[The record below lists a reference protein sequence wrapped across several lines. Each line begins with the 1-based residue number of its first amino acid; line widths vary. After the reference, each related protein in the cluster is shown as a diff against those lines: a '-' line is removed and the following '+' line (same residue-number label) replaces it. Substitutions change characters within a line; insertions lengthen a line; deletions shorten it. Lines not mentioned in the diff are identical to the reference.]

1 MWASPPLA
9 EKPKLDRSDLK
20 AEHFIVSRSK
30 PRLCQSGAMRHALR
44 QLHYLAVA
52 AQAGSFRR
60 AAELCEV
67 DQSNVSRALKQL
79 EDHLGVS
86 LFERTRCGVRL
97 TPAGELFLTEVSPA
111 LEQFESARRSA
122 RAMRRAETGV
132 VRIGILTSLAGGFL
146 RQLVEAYT
154 ERHPRV
160 RIDLRDGGRRDHIA
174 AVRSKRLD
182 AAIITGSGLVP
193 GCETREL
200 WRERVHVALWTGH
213 PLAERSKLDWP
224 DIKGAQFI
232 VSRSE
237 PGPEV
242 HDYIVRRSADYST
255 YPNIE
260 DKMALQET
268 LMNLVSLG
276 QGITLVS
283 AAWTA
288 VNVPGLVLRP
298 LTDRA
303 DIVPFSVV
311 WSATNDNPAFLSF
324 LQTAQLLA
332 SSRCRPSSARPTSIT
347 KRPLRF

>member
-1 MWASPPLA
+1 
-9 EKPKLDRSDLK
+9 
-20 AEHFIVSRSK
+20 
-30 PRLCQSGAMRHALR
+30 MRRALR
-44 QLHYLAVA
+44 QLHYLTVA

-60 AAELCEV
+60 AAELCDV
-67 DQSNVSRALKQL
+67 DQSSVSRALRQL

-97 TPAGELFLTEVSPA
+97 TPAGEQFLAEVAPA

-122 RAMRRAETGV
+122 RAMRRAETGL

-146 RQLVEAYT
+146 RQLVEAYA

-160 RIDLRDGGRRDHIA
+160 RIDLRDGGRREHLA
-174 AVRSKRLD
+174 AVRVQRLD
-182 AAIITGSGLVP
+182 AAIITGSDPVP

-200 WRERVHVALWTGH
+200 WRERVYVALWAGH
-213 PLAERSKLDWP
+213 PLAGRPKLDWA
-224 DIKGAQFI
+224 DLKTEHFI
-232 VSRSE
+232 VSRCG

-242 HDYIVRRSADYST
+242 HDYIVRQSADYSN
-255 YPNIE
+255 YPDIE
-260 DKMALQET
+260 DKPVLQDT

-298 LTDRA
+298 LTAQA

-311 WSATNDNPAFLSF
+311 WSAANDNPAFLSF
-324 LQTAQLLA
+324 LKTAQLLA
-332 SSRCRPSSARPTSIT
+332 SSRCGSSPNETMLDTWSHAYDSAGSVFCGP
-347 KRPLRF
+347 

>member
-1 MWASPPLA
+1 
-9 EKPKLDRSDLK
+9 
-20 AEHFIVSRSK
+20 
-30 PRLCQSGAMRHALR
+30 
-44 QLHYLAVA
+44 
-52 AQAGSFRR
+52 
-60 AAELCEV
+60 
-67 DQSNVSRALKQL
+67 
-79 EDHLGVS
+79 
-86 LFERTRCGVRL
+86 
-97 TPAGELFLTEVSPA
+97 
-111 LEQFESARRSA
+111 
-122 RAMRRAETGV
+122 

-146 RQLVEAYT
+146 RQLVQAYT

-174 AVRSKRLD
+174 AVRAQRLD
-182 AAIITGSGLVP
+182 AAIITGSDSVP

-200 WRERVHVALWTGH
+200 WRERVHVALWEDH
-213 PLAERSKLDWP
+213 RLAGRSKLDWS
-224 DIKGAQFI
+224 DLKGEHFI

-255 YPNIE
+255 YPDIE
-260 DKMALQET
+260 DKLALQDT

-288 VNVPGLVLRP
+288 VNVPSLVLRP
-298 LTDRA
+298 LTDQA

-311 WSATNDNPAFLSF
+311 WSPGNDNPAFLGF

-332 SSRCRPSSARPTSIT
+332 SSRCGSPQSKTI
-347 KRPLRF
+347 LDV

>member
-1 MWASPPLA
+1 
-9 EKPKLDRSDLK
+9 
-20 AEHFIVSRSK
+20 
-30 PRLCQSGAMRHALR
+30 MRHALR

-60 AAELCEV
+60 AAELCDV
-67 DQSNVSRALKQL
+67 DQSNVSRALQQL

-86 LFERTRCGVRL
+86 LFERSRCGVRL
-97 TPAGELFLTEVSPA
+97 TPAGEQFLAEIAPV
-111 LEQFESARRSA
+111 LEQLESARRSA
-122 RAMRRAETGV
+122 RAMRRAETGL
-132 VRIGILTSLAGGFL
+132 VRVGILTSLAGGFL
-146 RQLVEAYT
+146 RQLVQAYT
-154 ERHPRV
+154 EQHPRV
-160 RIDLRDGGRRDHIA
+160 RIDLRDGGRRDHLA
-174 AVRSKRLD
+174 AVRAQRLD
-182 AAIITGSGLVP
+182 AAIITGSDTVP

-200 WRERVHVALWTGH
+200 WRERVHVALWAGH
-213 PLAERSKLDWP
+213 PLAGRRELDWP
-224 DIKGAQFI
+224 DLKTEHFI
-232 VSRSE
+232 VSRCE

-255 YPNIE
+255 YPDIE
-260 DKMALQET
+260 DKVTLQDT

-311 WSATNDNPAFLSF
+311 WSAANDNPAFLSF
-324 LQTAQLLA
+324 LKTAQLLA
-332 SSRCRPSSARPTSIT
+332 SSRCGSSQNDTILDT
-347 KRPLRF
+347 

>member
-1 MWASPPLA
+1 
-9 EKPKLDRSDLK
+9 
-20 AEHFIVSRSK
+20 V
-30 PRLCQSGAMRHALR
+30 RHALR
-44 QLHYLAVA
+44 QLHYLTVA

-60 AAELCEV
+60 AAELCDV

-97 TPAGELFLTEVSPA
+97 TPAGEQFLAEIAPV

-122 RAMRRAETGV
+122 RAMRRAETGM

-146 RQLVEAYT
+146 RQLVQAYT

-174 AVRSKRLD
+174 AVRAQRLD
-182 AAIITGSGLVP
+182 AAIITGSDSVP

-200 WRERVHVALWTGH
+200 WRERVHVALWEDH
-213 PLAERSKLDWP
+213 RLAGRSKLDWS
-224 DIKGAQFI
+224 DLKGEHFI

-255 YPNIE
+255 YPDIE
-260 DKMALQET
+260 DKLALQDT

-288 VNVPGLVLRP
+288 VNVPSLVLRP
-298 LTDRA
+298 LTDQA

-311 WSATNDNPAFLSF
+311 WSPGNDNPAFLGF

-332 SSRCRPSSARPTSIT
+332 SSRCGSPQSKTI
-347 KRPLRF
+347 LDV

>member
-1 MWASPPLA
+1 V
-9 EKPKLDRSDLK
+9 R
-20 AEHFIVSRSK
+20 R
-30 PRLCQSGAMRHALR
+30 ALR
-44 QLHYLAVA
+44 QLHYLSVA
-52 AQAGSFRR
+52 AQTGSFRR
-60 AAELCEV
+60 AAELCDV

-79 EDHLGVS
+79 EDHLGVA
-86 LFERTRCGVRL
+86 LFERTRRGVHL
-97 TPAGELFLTEVSPA
+97 TPAGEQFLAEVAPA

-122 RAMRRAETGV
+122 RSMRRAETGL

-154 ERHPRV
+154 ERHPMV

-174 AVRSKRLD
+174 AIRAQRLD
-182 AAIITGSGLVP
+182 AAIITGSDPVS

-200 WRERVHVALWTGH
+200 WRERVHVALWAGH
-213 PLAERSKLDWP
+213 PLAGRHKLDWP
-224 DIKGAQFI
+224 DLKGEHFI
-232 VSRSE
+232 VSRNE

-255 YPNIE
+255 YPDIE
-260 DKMALQET
+260 DKLALQDT
-268 LMNLVSLG
+268 LMNLVSLA
-276 QGITLVS
+276 QGVTLVS

-298 LTDRA
+298 LTNPA

-311 WSATNDNPAFLSF
+311 WSAANDNPAFLSF

-332 SSRCRPSSARPTSIT
+332 SSSGGSP
-347 KRPLRF
+347 